1 MRRATLPST
10 RSHPSLWAAFPALES
25 KCGKSTM
32 AWGPFVPVTSRG
44 RLALKTVQRE
54 R

>member
-10 RSHPSLWAAFPALES
+10 RSHPSLWAAYPALEPKYGS
-25 KCGKSTM
+25 SAM
-32 AWGPFVPVTSRG
+32 AWGPFVPVTSRD
-44 RLALKTVQRE
+44 RLALNTVQRE